1 MMVAGSLLFV
11 LFLAP
16 QDSIEKQVSTLLE
29 RIRAEEIETR
39 ETAAKEMIGLGEAAL
54 DAIEKAAAA
63 CADAETAARLK
74 AIAVQVRRNALIVKV
89 APPAKRV
96 TVSASGVPLR

>member
-1 MMVAGSLLFV
+1 MTVALLLV
-11 LFLAP
+11 LLATP
-16 QDSIEKQVSTLLE
+16 QDSIEKQVSSLLE
-29 RIRAEEIETR
+29 RLRADEIEAR
-39 ETAAKEMIGLGEAAL
+39 EAAAKEMIALGEPAI

-96 TVSASGVPLR
+96 TVSASGV